1 MGDNYPRFRVAAVQ
15 AASVMFDREK
25 TIAKAIRFIEEAADK
40 GAAVIGFP
48 ELFVPGHTN
57 VWYAAKQSN
66 PLKAQAA
73 MFRELVGNSVQVP
86 GEATDRLCAAAR
98 RAHACVVIGITEH
111 DALYSGT
118 LYLSQLFISGS
129 GEIMGVHR
137 KLVMTASEKLVYSCG
152 DGSTFNVYDT
162 PHARLSGLNCGEHS
176 HDLFKHALLA
186 MGSQVHVAAWPSF
199 PARLFPPDQGE
210 SVQFRARQFA
220 HAGQVFVIQAC
231 GVTDIQNIEA
241 CCDSE
246 EEKAAID
253 ADSGGG
259 SAIIG
264 PNGAY
269 LAGPLYRGEGVVVA
283 DISLEDALRGRQ
295 FQNLM
300 GHYTRWDVVS
310 LNFNRG
316 KLSPFGS
323 EAGSAT
329 TAAGLAEEVA
339 RTNRALRSIGERL
352 DRLLGEEKG

>member
-1 MGDNYPRFRVAAVQ
+1 MGDNYPKFRVAAVQ
-15 AASVMFDREK
+15 AASVMFDRER
-25 TIAKAIRFIEEAADK
+25 TIDKAVRFIEEAADQ
-40 GAAVIGFP
+40 GAAIIGFP

-57 VWYAAKQSN
+57 VWYSAKKSN
-66 PLKAQAA
+66 PLNAQGGL
-73 MFRELVGNSVQVP
+73 FRELVKNSVRVP
-86 GEATDRLCAAAR
+86 GEATARLCAAAR
-98 RAHACVVIGITEH
+98 KAHAHVVIGITEL

-118 LYLSQLFISGS
+118 LYLSQLFISDA
-129 GEIMGVHR
+129 GEIRGVHR

-186 MGSQVHVAAWPSF
+186 MGAQVHVAAWPSF

-220 HAGQVFVIQAC
+220 HGGQIFVIQAC
-231 GVTDIQNIEA
+231 GITDAQNIDA
-241 CCDSE
+241 CCDTQD
-246 EEKAAID
+246 EKDAIE

-269 LAGPLYRGEGVVVA
+269 LAGPLYRGEGLVVA

-295 FQNLM
+295 FQNVM
-300 GHYTRWDVVS
+300 GHYTRWDVLS

-316 KLSPFGS
+316 KLSPFGN
-323 EAGSAT
+323 EAGV
-329 TAAGLAEEVA
+329 AAAANGFASERAE
-339 RTNRALRSIGERL
+339 TNRALQSIGDRL
-352 DRLLGEEKG
+352 DRLLDEKNR